1 MSVQTLC
8 MFGVILILLV
18 TQCSARGD
26 FEDFDHDEKAIS
38 PERIAQFYT
47 ETLIQSAGKEE
58 QRCSEAVFRAREKY
72 SKHGKKRSLGVE
84 PTVGLGSALLIFLG
98 VGIFAV
104 GIAQAF
110 QMVSALID
118 LADFPS
124 QISAQHFSLYAMK
137 TLKNEA

>member
-1 MSVQTLC
+1 M
-8 MFGVILILLV
+8 

-72 SKHGKKRSLGVE
+72 SKHGKKPSLGVE
-84 PTVGLGSALLIFLG
+84 PTVGLGAALLIFLG

-110 QMVSALID
+110 QMVSLKDYFLI
-118 LADFPS
+118 
-124 QISAQHFSLYAMK
+124 SLCFLGLCD
-137 TLKNEA
+137 TDTQCGTRCNGQN